1 MSESESKMHHGLLS
15 QAQLNELRNLIV
27 GLSNE
32 ELKRLQTLLRDPH
45 EFAGEI
51 SPLLPAAIRKMVERG
66 QLGLESVLPILEEAL
81 HQGIQKNP
89 RRLAD
94 ILFPVMGPA
103 IRKAVSEDL
112 KRLIQAANAGL
123 ERGFSPQQLGWRLQA
138 LFSGRSYTEVLLA
151 KTYIFHVSH
160 VMLIHRQTGLM
171 LHQEKAEKAVD
182 LEADM
187 ISSMLTAIRDFVR
200 DSFEQIEQGSL
211 DQIQVGEMTILIEQ
225 GPFAIVA
232 AVIKGIPPAD
242 YRVSLMEAI
251 EAIHFNHIIDLE
263 QFDGDTTV
271 FENTGKFLKS
281 CLVSYRKHK
290 ESSKP
295 WPLIIILLLLLMIA
309 GWFGYRSFSQRSR
322 VSAFVE
328 QLDALPGYH
337 IIEQRRS
344 GGHFFVKGFQD
355 FEAPSFRQLETWNI
369 PDTVKIRFEL
379 DPIISLEPSMVLLRS
394 EKVLQPASETKMV
407 YQNGLLKISGKA
419 DQSWVNDRL
428 SDWKN
433 IIGVLNIDT
442 TELIIKSPPDLS
454 WIIPAIEKHRFAFD
468 VNITTLDAIQQ
479 MQFDSLISAAVR
491 LTEYNEQHGKKM
503 AIFVQ
508 VYTNRSGN
516 LEANIRKATERVD
529 AFIRKLKE
537 AGLPD
542 ELLEGRVLFTDEA
555 ASNTLVRTVY
565 FNVFNSQEER

>member
-1 MSESESKMHHGLLS
+1 MSKPQNNAYEGLLS

-27 GLSNE
+27 GLSSD

-51 SPLLPAAIRKMVERG
+51 SPLLPTAIRKMVERG
-66 QLGLESVLPILEEAL
+66 QLSLETVLPMIEEAL

-89 RRLAD
+89 KRLAD

-112 KRLIQAANAGL
+112 KRLIQTANAGL
-123 ERGFSPQQLGWRLQA
+123 ESGFSPRRLGWRIQA

-171 LHQEKAEKAVD
+171 LHHEKADKAAD

-200 DSFEQIEQGSL
+200 DSFDLIEQGSL

-232 AVIKGIPPAD
+232 AVIKGMPPAD

-251 EAIHFNHIIDLE
+251 EAVHFNHAIDLE
-263 QFDGDTTV
+263 QFDGNTAV

-281 CLVSYRKHK
+281 CLVSYRKQS
-290 ESSKP
+290 EGGKP
-295 WPLIIILLLLLMIA
+295 WPLIIMFLIILMASI
-309 GWFGYRSFSQRSR
+309 WFGFQRYSQWKR
-322 VSAFVE
+322 VAGFAA

-337 IIEQRRS
+337 ILEFKRS
-344 GGHFFVKGFQD
+344 GSLFLVKGFRD
-355 FEAPSFRQLETWNI
+355 FEAPSFRQLESWNI
-369 PDTVKIRFEL
+369 PDTGKIRFEL
-379 DPIISLEPSMVLLRS
+379 DPIISVEPSMVLLRS
-394 EKVLQPASETKMV
+394 EKVLQPSDQILLDYE
-407 YQNGLLKISGKA
+407 NGILKISGLA
-419 DQSWVNDRL
+419 DKTWVNEKL
-428 SDWKN
+428 PLWKS
-433 IIGVLNIDT
+433 ISGVTGIDT
-442 TELIIKSPPDLS
+442 SDMVAQTPPDLS
-454 WIIPAIEKHRFAFD
+454 WIIPEIERHQFTFE
-468 VNITTLDAIQQ
+468 VNITTLDAVQQ
-479 MQFDSLISAAVR
+479 MQFDSLINAAVH
-491 LTEYNEQHGKKM
+491 LAEYNALYGKKM
-503 AIFVQ
+503 AIFVE
-508 VYTNRSGN
+508 VHTTRSGN
-516 LEANIRKATERVD
+516 LEANIRKATERAD
-529 AFIRKLKE
+529 AFVRKLRE

-542 ELLEGRVLFTDEA
+542 DLLEGKVLFTDELFA
-555 ASNTLVRTVY
+555 TGLVRTVR
-565 FNVFNSQEER
+565 FSVFNSAEER